1 MAATR
6 KKNKLGEIGEITN
19 TSAVVTPGD
28 ITSGMATPRLFSQ
41 QNMVTAPTTN
51 ILQPSALSAVP
62 KDAAEDVEEVVYG
75 GWVTKVGLG
84 LVRIIA
90 GSGGVNAA
98 PNATA
103 GGVSTQSDALPSVT
117 MRPGALSEVAG
128 TPFTNPSQGGG
139 DDPGVLAAIDNT
151 GIDAALKNPS
161 VKEQANKYLDTSIEE
176 ASKRVEKLK
185 TQYKKS
191 EAILD
196 NLRIKIDEAKKK
208 SAGELSAGELSNEVV
223 ELLQTYEASN
233 AKLQAELQGLEKAEK
248 DLKETEAL
256 KESLTNNNV
265 TEITDK
271 LKAAVEDAR
280 AAPAPAPVPAGEG
293 GTAPTTAQDT
303 EEAAA
308 EVQTWNVSNVQ
319 SLKKQLQEIN
329 QKALEAR
336 LTSIIF

>member
-41 QNMVTAPTTN
+41 QNMVTTPTTN
-51 ILQPSALSAVP
+51 VLQPSALSAVP
-62 KDAAEDVEEVVYG
+62 KDVAEDVEEVVYG
-75 GWVTKVGLG
+75 GWPTKVALGLG
-84 LVRIIA
+84 AIIA
-90 GSGGVNAA
+90 WGTGTSAA
-98 PNATA
+98 ANATA
-103 GGVSTQSDALPSVT
+103 GGVSTQSDASPPSVT
-117 MRPGALSEVAG
+117 VRPGALSEVAG
-128 TPFTNPSQGGG
+128 TPFTNPTQGGG

-151 GIDAALKNPS
+151 RIDAALKNPS
-161 VKEQANKYLDTSIEE
+161 VKEHANEYLDTRIEE

-196 NLRIKIDEAKKK
+196 NLRIKIEEAKKK
-208 SAGELSAGELSNEVV
+208 SAGELSAGELSEEVV
-223 ELLQTYEASN
+223 ELLQIYEASN

-248 DLKETEAL
+248 DLEETEAL

-280 AAPAPAPVPAGEG
+280 AAPAPAPVPAGDKFYFHDPPLVF
-293 GTAPTTAQDT
+293 PTTVT
-303 EEAAA
+303 
-308 EVQTWNVSNVQ
+308 N
-319 SLKKQLQEIN
+319 LCIGLH
-329 QKALEAR
+329 
-336 LTSIIF
+336 